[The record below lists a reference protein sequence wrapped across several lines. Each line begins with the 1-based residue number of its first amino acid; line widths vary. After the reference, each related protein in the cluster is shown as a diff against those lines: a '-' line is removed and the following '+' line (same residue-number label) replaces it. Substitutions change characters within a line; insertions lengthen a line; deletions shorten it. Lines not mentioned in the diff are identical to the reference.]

1 MKDSTKLLTPILTV
15 DIKIAIYVIILLQKA
30 VILLETKTFKN
41 NIVHL
46 KFKKYIMYSYK
57 HGTRYIKMEQ
67 DMICNNILVC
77 NTKDNI

>member
-46 KFKKYIMYSYK
+46 K
-57 HGTRYIKMEQ
+57 
-67 DMICNNILVC
+67 L
-77 NTKDNI
+77 